1 MCYVC
6 AKVCPVALFNPMMSV
21 FGSMLSKS
29 PSWHTGVTVIELDSC
44 IKKWYCKYNSIC
56 LLNECYI
63 SESES
68 HGQFVVNTW
77 SAGLDDEMVK
87 WKQRLLLQRGMVMHK
102 AWLWSPMRGA
112 IFSHAWQAETSG
124 GAWQPS
130 VCLYV
135 CVCVYETD
143 TKQMC
148 SDIPMRITFCWHKN
162 FILIHPS
169 CNLVFLQNLEYLAYA
184 ECS

>member
-1 MCYVC
+1 MHVLKSAPWHYLNPWYQYVGACC
-6 AKVCPVALFNPMMSV
+6 ASPHPGIPGCWWLSLSLALNNDIANTILFVCWM
-21 FGSMLSKS
+21 
-29 PSWHTGVTVIELDSC
+29 
-44 IKKWYCKYNSIC
+44 
-56 LLNECYI
+56 NECYI
-63 SESES
+63 SES

-102 AWLWSPMRGA
+102 AWLWSPMRGV

-135 CVCVYETD
+135 CVCVCVYETD

-148 SDIPMRITFCWHKN
+148 SDIPLHITFCWHKN

-169 CNLVFLQNLEYLAYA
+169 YNLMFLQNLEYLAYA

>member
-1 MCYVC
+1 MDLLMCYAC
-6 AKVCPVALFNPMMSV
+6 AKVCPVALFKPWCQYVGACCASPHP
-21 FGSMLSKS
+21 GTLGCWWLSLTLALNNDIANTILFVC
-29 PSWHTGVTVIELDSC
+29 WM
-44 IKKWYCKYNSIC
+44 
-56 LLNECYI
+56 NECYI

-102 AWLWSPMRGA
+102 AWLWSPMRGV

-135 CVCVYETD
+135 CVC
-143 TKQMC
+143 MC
-148 SDIPMRITFCWHKN
+148 VWDWHKTDV
-162 FILIHPS
+162 LWHP
-169 CNLVFLQNLEYLAYA
+169 LAYYFLLTQ
-184 ECS
+184 EFYFNPSLL

>member
-1 MCYVC
+1 MDLLMCYPC
-6 AKVCPVALFNPMMSV
+6 AKVCPVALFKPMMSV
-21 FGSMLSKS
+21 CRSMLRKS
-29 PSWHTGVTVIELDSC
+29 PSWHTGVLVIELDSC
-44 IKKWYCKYNSIC
+44 IKQWYCKYNSIC

-102 AWLWSPMRGA
+102 AWLWSPMRGV

-135 CVCVYETD
+135 CVC
-143 TKQMC
+143 MC
-148 SDIPMRITFCWHKN
+148 VWDWHKTDV
-162 FILIHPS
+162 LWHP
-169 CNLVFLQNLEYLAYA
+169 LAYYFLLTQ
-184 ECS
+184 EFYFNPSLL